1 MKRLILLVCVAL
13 AGLML
18 IIPAVASAQTHSV
31 KFLVNTA
38 SVPDSITAASNV
50 VVTGGGTFGGDSVLT
65 SWGSGVVLT
74 NIGGDYWTTTLQFG
88 DSANIAYKIRIGGSG
103 WEENTNEGNGN
114 RDLLVLKDTVLSV
127 QFWNNGHFPS
137 GKNIG
142 EFDPPYVPGP
152 DSMINVYVRVDLKAI
167 SDNFLYGWTPADMD
181 SVCILGGGPTGSTLD
196 WGTPNYL
203 VQEQV
208 PTNSGSAFGLP
219 ATSFYSGAIRIPK
232 SLVTAGMDIPY
243 KFRLGSNW
251 SYGSLQ
257 RSEQGLPGDG
267 NRHFAIPQG
276 LKDTTLQYVYFA
288 DTKPGA
294 RSNADT
300 VTVTFRVNMRNA
312 IQTGGYAIG
321 DTVEVQSGFF
331 STADSTRTLLLNRLG
346 LSTVYVGQEQVVT
359 SLNRS
364 FDYQYYVVKNGV
376 SVRENYYNFA
386 YAGDVQS
393 ERERRQI
400 FPATTSVTVLDT
412 VASSVADRRQP
423 FFPNQRNLTRAVH
436 VTWTVD
442 MRPAYYQVLAGS
454 TLHDIQGT
462 ADVNY
467 ADSIKVWGVGING
480 PATGG
485 LNGPLPV
492 DWATWDRTM
501 VADSSA
507 RKMWDDGTHGDKV
520 AGDSIY
526 SVQFQYTTSNIV
538 GLVYKFGIRGGDNEA
553 GQGGYGNNE
562 LANVSDADSIFEVD
576 SQFGEINP
584 TFYTAWN
591 FTTHQHVTGVTTT
604 SNKPLVYSLA
614 QNYPNPFNPSTQ
626 IEFSLPKQS
635 AVTLK
640 VYNILGQEVATLL
653 GNTTMTGGTHS
664 VMFNAR
670 GLASGMYFYRLQAG
684 SFTDV
689 KKMLLLK

>member
-1 MKRLILLVCVAL
+1 
-13 AGLML
+13 
-18 IIPAVASAQTHSV
+18 
-31 KFLVNTA
+31 
-38 SVPDSITAASNV
+38 
-50 VVTGGGTFGGDSVLT
+50 
-65 SWGSGVVLT
+65 
-74 NIGGDYWTTTLQFG
+74 
-88 DSANIAYKIRIGGSG
+88 
-103 WEENTNEGNGN
+103 
-114 RDLLVLKDTVLSV
+114 
-127 QFWNNGHFPS
+127 
-137 GKNIG
+137 
-142 EFDPPYVPGP
+142 
-152 DSMINVYVRVDLKAI
+152 
-167 SDNFLYGWTPADMD
+167 
-181 SVCILGGGPTGSTLD
+181 
-196 WGTPNYL
+196 
-203 VQEQV
+203 
-208 PTNSGSAFGLP
+208 
-219 ATSFYSGAIRIPK
+219 
-232 SLVTAGMDIPY
+232 
-243 KFRLGSNW
+243 
-251 SYGSLQ
+251 
-257 RSEQGLPGDG
+257 
-267 NRHFAIPQG
+267 
-276 LKDTTLQYVYFA
+276 
-288 DTKPGA
+288 
-294 RSNADT
+294 
-300 VTVTFRVNMRNA
+300 
-312 IQTGGYAIG
+312 
-321 DTVEVQSGFF
+321 
-331 STADSTRTLLLNRLG
+331 
-346 LSTVYVGQEQVVT
+346 
-359 SLNRS
+359 
-364 FDYQYYVVKNGV
+364 
-376 SVRENYYNFA
+376 
-386 YAGDVQS
+386 
-393 ERERRQI
+393 
-400 FPATTSVTVLDT
+400 
-412 VASSVADRRQP
+412 
-423 FFPNQRNLTRAVH
+423 
-436 VTWTVD
+436 
-442 MRPAYYQVLAGS
+442 
-454 TLHDIQGT
+454 LHDIQGT

-635 AVTLK
+635 SVTLK